1 MTGHRFETGGRI
13 DRARPIAF
21 SFEGRGYRGFAGDT
35 LASALL
41 ANGVRLVG
49 RSFKLH
55 RPRGVMTAGV
65 EEPNAIV
72 DVVAPGDRRPNLR
85 ATEVEL
91 CEGLTAVP
99 VNCWPSLAFDAGAVN
114 SLLAPFIPVGFY
126 YKTFFWPGWRF
137 FEPFIR
143 RAAGLGLAATSPVQ
157 ARFEHGFA
165 HCDVLVVGGGRA
177 GLVAAAQALASH
189 ARVMLCERDSEP
201 GGALL
206 WNSRAIDGRPGPDW
220 VQAMVDEIET
230 SSLSTTLTR
239 TTAIGAYDHG
249 AVGLAQR
256 LADGG
261 IRLWEVRAGRVIL
274 ATGATERALVFPGND
289 RPGVMQAGAV
299 LQYQERFAVRLARR
313 AVVFTNNDAAWETA
327 LALARRGAVTTLIDV
342 RRAGPAL
349 ASAGLAAAG
358 VEILSEAEVIAT
370 HGRKAL
376 RGVTVRAADGATRRL
391 DCDLLA
397 VSGGFTPNLQ
407 LFTQDGG
414 RIAYDAEIA
423 TFRPFDTPANISVVG
438 SATGETTPSTE
449 PHWRVAAPGKAFVD
463 VQNDVAT
470 DDVSLAVQ
478 EGFVSIEH
486 LKRYT
491 ALGMGTDQGRIGGL
505 NGQAILAELTHRS
518 IEAVGGIKA
527 RPPVTPVPLGA
538 FAGRARGAL
547 FQLQRRTPLDAVHRT
562 LGAMLEDY
570 GGWLRP
576 VCYPKPGEAEA
587 DAVQREALAVRNG
600 AGLFD
605 ASPLGKI
612 EVVGPDAGR
621 FLDRIYANPMSSLA
635 VGRARYGLMLSELGV
650 IIDDGVAQRLTED
663 RFLVGATSGGA
674 ERIGAWLE
682 EWRQCEWPSLRVLIA
697 PVTTAW
703 GVVTVSGPT
712 ARDVLQA
719 AGTDIDLSSDA
730 FPNQGVRT
738 GRVAGIEGR
747 VARVSF
753 TGERSYEV
761 SVPASR
767 TEALWRALAAGEGA
781 TAPTP
786 VGLEAWLLLRLE
798 KGFLHV
804 GADTDGTT
812 TPDDVGFG
820 HVARRKVDFVGKR
833 SLALSDNR
841 RLDRHQLVGLEAADG
856 RAMAVGAHLI
866 RPGGRDSDGFVTSAG
881 LSPALG
887 RSVALAMVRG
897 GRGRLGETLS
907 LVGEGPPVS
916 VRVAERAAYDPQ
928 GARLDD

>member
-1 MTGHRFETGGRI
+1 MSGHRFETGGRI

-21 SFEGRGYRGFAGDT
+21 AFEGRAYRGFAGDT

-55 RPRGVMTAGV
+55 RPRGVVTAGI

-91 CEGLTAVP
+91 CEGLAAVP

-114 SLLAPFIPVGFY
+114 SLLAPFIPAGFY
-126 YKTFFWPGWRF
+126 YKTFFWPGWRA

-143 RAAGLGLAATSPVQ
+143 RAAGLGRAAKAPVQ
-157 ARFEHGFA
+157 TRFEHRFA
-165 HCDVLVVGGGRA
+165 RCDVLVVGGGRA
-177 GLVAAAQALASH
+177 GLVAAAEAAGSGR
-189 ARVMLCERDSEP
+189 RVIVCEQDVEP

-206 WNSRAIDGRPGPDW
+206 WNGRAIEGRAGPDW
-220 VQAMVDEIET
+220 VRDRVQEIGAAGHAT
-230 SSLSTTLTR
+230 ILTR
-239 TTAIGAYDHG
+239 TTAIGSYDHG

-261 IRLWEVRAGRVIL
+261 IRLWQLRAGRVIL

-289 RPGVMQAGAV
+289 RPGVMLAEAV

-313 AVVFTNNDAAWETA
+313 AVVFANNDAAWETA
-327 LALARRGAVTTLIDV
+327 LALARRGAATTLVDV
-342 RRAGPAL
+342 RRGMAAGDL
-349 ASAGLAAAG
+349 AGLAAAG
-358 VEILSEAEVIAT
+358 VEVLSEAEVIAT

-376 RGVTVRAADGATRRL
+376 RGVTVRGADGRTRRL
-391 DCDLLA
+391 DCELLA

-407 LFTQDGG
+407 LFTQGGG
-414 RIAYDAEIA
+414 RIAYDADAA
-423 TFRPFDTPANISVVG
+423 TFRPNAAPPNLSVVG
-438 SATGETTPSTE
+438 SAAGETAPATKA
-449 PHWRVAAPGKAFVD
+449 HWRVAAQGKAFVD
-463 VQNDVAT
+463 LQNDVAV

-505 NGQAILAELTHRS
+505 NGQAILAELTGRS
-518 IEAVGGIKA
+518 IEAVGAIKA
-527 RPPVTPVPLGA
+527 RPPVSPVPLGA

-547 FQLQRRTPLDAVHRT
+547 FQLQRRTPLDALHRT
-562 LGAMLEDY
+562 LGATIEDY

-576 VCYPKPGEAEA
+576 VCYPKPGEPEA
-587 DAVQREALAVRNG
+587 DAVRREALAVRNG

-635 VGRARYGLMLSELGV
+635 IGRARYGLMLNELGV
-650 IIDDGVAQRLTED
+650 IIDDGVAQRLAED

-682 EWRQCEWPSLRVLIA
+682 EWRQCEWPELCVLVA

-712 ARDVLQA
+712 ARQVLQA
-719 AGTDIDLSSDA
+719 AGTDIDLSGEA
-730 FPNQGVRT
+730 FPNLGVRT
-738 GRVAGIEGR
+738 GRVGGVDAR

-767 TEALWRALAAGEGA
+767 TETLWRALAAGGGEA
-781 TAPTP
+781 AATP
-786 VGLEAWLLLRLE
+786 VGVEAWLLLRLE

-804 GADTDGTT
+804 
-812 TPDDVGFG
+812 
-820 HVARRKVDFVGKR
+820 
-833 SLALSDNR
+833 
-841 RLDRHQLVGLEAADG
+841 
-856 RAMAVGAHLI
+856 
-866 RPGGRDSDGFVTSAG
+866 
-881 LSPALG
+881 
-887 RSVALAMVRG
+887 
-897 GRGRLGETLS
+897 
-907 LVGEGPPVS
+907 
-916 VRVAERAAYDPQ
+916 
-928 GARLDD
+928 